1 MLESRDGSTQRPF
14 TKGHGNAL
22 PAGNV
27 HDPALRLK
35 KLHCHLQVIAFLEE
49 HANMP
54 VEEMKAARDAA
65 DPQLAR

>member
-1 MLESRDGSTQRPF
+1 
-14 TKGHGNAL
+14 
-22 PAGNV
+22 V